1 MSSFHSHRRRF
12 FEHLL
17 GGLLETAEGIFY
29 AEDMARGSSPLHRLD
44 PRVKLIGLVALI
56 GVSTAAAR
64 LWVVSVILLVA
75 IAIALIAR
83 VPFGALA
90 SRVWSGALAFT
101 LCMALPALFLTP
113 GEAAFEIPIVGATV
127 TRQGLTTAAYLLLRV
142 TTAATLAFTLVVTTR
157 WTHVL
162 KALRTL
168 HVPMV
173 LVVVLGMTVRYIV
186 LLLDTARQMFE
197 AQRSRTLG
205 RLEPADGRRLIY
217 GTTGVLL
224 GKTMHLSQ
232 EVHLAMQARGF
243 RGEVYLLDE
252 FQLKAADVAALAT
265 LGAAAAGALWAG
277 R

>member
-1 MSSFHSHRRRF
+1 MSSFGSHRRRF

-29 AEDMARGSSPLHRLD
+29 AEDMARGTSPLHRLD

-64 LWVVSVILLVA
+64 LCVVAAILGAA
-75 IAIALIAR
+75 IAIALVAR

-113 GEAAFEIPIVGATV
+113 GDAAFEIPIAGATV

-168 HVPMV
+168 YVPMV

-205 RLEPADGRRLIY
+205 CLEPADGRRLIY

-252 FQLKAADVAALAT
+252 FQLKAVDVVALAALA
-265 LGAAAAGALWAG
+265 AAAAGALWAG